1 MIDFK
6 DLIIKKFVP
15 VAKLILMYAYLHF
28 FFKGGRGSTKSSF
41 IALIMVVLM
50 IIDPEFNAVC
60 IRKVAD
66 TLQDSVYNQ
75 IIWAI
80 DMLGLTDY
88 FKFRASPLQ
97 IVYKRT
103 GQRFYFRGCDK
114 PEKIKSIK
122 CKTGK
127 LKAVWFEELTEFKG
141 MKEIRTVTQSIV
153 RGADR
158 ILCFYSFN
166 PPEDGKNWVNLEVE
180 RVKNNRYVSH
190 STYLDVPPEW
200 LGEDFL
206 QEAEDL
212 RENKPDEY
220 NNEYLGLTSVKTFNV
235 VKNYRHEVNTRP
247 IHYDPDLPLHL
258 TCDFNVDPMCW
269 ELAHI
274 TQNKA
279 FFFDELT
286 RENTYTRECAN
297 EFIERYGKHK
307 GKIIINGDASG
318 DYRNAQSQYT
328 NYAII
333 LQVLREHFGKD
344 DEGNERVTLE
354 IRDGN
359 PPIIS
364 RINAFNQKVKTNK
377 GIIEIFVDPK
387 CKKLLYN
394 IDYLKFKQG
403 TSEIDLPTQKEI
415 EQDPDL
421 KYLGHPFDA
430 ASYLVEYYWAIKNRK
445 GK

>member
-1 MIDFK
+1 MINFK
-6 DLIIKKFVP
+6 NLIIKKFIP
-15 VAKLILMYAYLHF
+15 IAKLIFQHKFLHF

-41 IALIMVVLM
+41 IALMLVVLM
-50 IIDPEFNAVC
+50 IIDKTFNAVC

-75 IIWAI
+75 ILWAI
-80 DMLGLTDY
+80 DILNLNQY
-88 FKFRASPLQ
+88 FKVKTSPLQ
-97 IVYKRT
+97 IIYKKT

-122 CKTGK
+122 CKIGK

-153 RGADR
+153 RGSDN

-166 PPEDGKNWVNLEVE
+166 PPEDGKNWVNAEVLTN
-180 RVKNNRYVSH
+180 KKNRYVSH
-190 STYLDVPPEW
+190 STYLDVPPDW
-200 LGEDFL
+200 LGADFL

-212 RENKPDEY
+212 KENKPDEY
-220 NNEYLGLTSVKTFNV
+220 KNEYLGETSIKTFNV
-235 VKNYRHEVNTRP
+235 VKNFKNSVNVRS
-247 IHYDPDLPLHL
+247 INYDKTKTLHL

-269 ELAHI
+269 CMAHK
-274 TQNKA
+274 TDEKV

-286 RENTYTRECAN
+286 RENTHTQECIN
-297 EFIERYGKHK
+297 EFIQRYGDHQ
-307 GKIIINGDASG
+307 GKIIVNGDASG
-318 DYRNAQSQYT
+318 DYRNAQSEFT

-333 LQVLREHFGKD
+333 LKSLREHFGNDKI
-344 DEGNERVTLE
+344 ELA
-354 IRDGN
+354 IRDFN

-364 RINAFNQKVKTNK
+364 RINAFNQRVKTNK
-377 GIIEIFVDPK
+377 GIINIYIDPK

-394 IDYLKFKQG
+394 IENLKFIQG
-403 TSEIDLPTQKEI
+403 TSKIDLPTQNEI
-415 EQDPDL
+415 IQNPEV

-430 ASYLVEYYWAIKNRK
+430 ASYLVEYYWAVLDTKDHK
-445 GK
+445 KAGV

>member
-1 MIDFK
+1 MINFK
-6 DLIIKKFVP
+6 DLIIKKFIP
-15 VAKLILMYAYLHF
+15 IAKLIFTYAFLHF

-41 IALIMVVLM
+41 IALILVVLM
-50 IIDPEFNAVC
+50 LIDKEFNAVC
-60 IRKVAD
+60 VRKVAD

-75 IIWAI
+75 IIWAVEI
-80 DMLGLTDY
+80 LGLVDY
-88 FKFRASPLQ
+88 FQYKSSPLQ
-97 IVYKRT
+97 IIYKKT

-153 RGADR
+153 RGADK

-180 RVKNNRYVSH
+180 TKKNNRFVSH
-190 STYLDVPPEW
+190 STYLDIPPEW
-200 LGEDFL
+200 LGADFL

-212 RENKPDEY
+212 KENKPDEY
-220 NNEYLGLTSVKTFNV
+220 NNEYLGLTSIKTFNV
-235 VKNYRHEVNTRP
+235 VKNYLHNINTRE
-247 IHYDPDLPLHL
+247 IKYNPDMDLHL

-269 ELAHI
+269 VLAHK
-274 TQNKA
+274 TDEKA

-286 RENTYTRECAN
+286 KENTYTQECIE
-297 EFIERYGKHK
+297 EFIKRYGNHR
-307 GKIIINGDASG
+307 GKIIVNGDASG
-318 DYRNAQSQYT
+318 DYRNAQSKFT

-333 LQVLREHFGKD
+333 LNSLREHFGAD
-344 DEGNERVTLE
+344 RVKLE
-354 IRDGN
+354 IRDFN

-364 RINAFNQKVKTNK
+364 RINAFNQRVKTNK
-377 GIIEIFVDPK
+377 GIIDIYIDPK
-387 CKKLLYN
+387 CEKLLYN
-394 IDYLKFKQG
+394 IDNLKFKQG

-415 EQDPDL
+415 EQNPEL

-430 ASYLVEYYWAIKNRK
+430 ASYLVEYYWAIKNTK
-445 GK
+445 GKNRGK